1 MNICSFYSQHDE
13 AEFIKGNFPSL
24 GTQGATVGMDSIG
37 EQQSEV
43 RRAEGRN
50 PR

>member
-24 GTQGATVGMDSIG
+24 GTQGVTVGMNSIG
-37 EQQSEV
+37 EPSSTES
-43 RRAEGRN
+43 
-50 PR
+50 